1 LSTMNLL
8 PVKILIIDF
17 DADFCES
24 LRLALLQQDQYEITI
39 ISTGKEAVE
48 KAFNDLPDVVLLSTQ
63 LPDMDG
69 YEILD
74 LLKSAQTTHEIPV
87 LLMSSESAST
97 ERIVQGLEM
106 GAVDYVVRPIHNA
119 EFCARVKV
127 AIRNY
132 RIQKSLREKAV
143 TDTLTG
149 LYNRSILEYRMQTEL
164 KRSQRHGIPIS
175 AVMLDI
181 DFFKKINDSF
191 GHLFGD
197 QVLKTL
203 GEILLR
209 RARTDD
215 IIVRYGGE
223 EFLLLLFGADM
234 QGAYAFA
241 ERVRIDF
248 QSKIFYVNGQTVHF
262 TLSAGVAQFS
272 AVMSSSQFIDTADKA
287 LYVAKNS
294 GRNRVCIDEA
304 AESGTVV

>member
-1 LSTMNLL
+1 MNLATVRIHIIESDEDFADN
-8 PVKILIIDF
+8 VKQ
-17 DADFCES
+17 S
-24 LRLALLQQDQYEITI
+24 LLKQDQYDVTI
-39 ISTGKEAVE
+39 STTGKEGVE
-48 KAFNDLPDVVLLSTQ
+48 RAFNELPDVIIVATS
-63 LPDMDG
+63 LPDTDG
-69 YEILD
+69 YNVLD
-74 LLKSAQTTHEIPV
+74 LLKSAQTTHEIPI
-87 LLMSSESAST
+87 LLVSNSAPST
-97 ERIVQGLEM
+97 EKIVHGLEM
-106 GAVDYVVRPIHNA
+106 GAVDFVIRPIHTA

-175 AVMLDI
+175 GVMVDI
-181 DFFKKINDSF
+181 DHFKKINDTF

-223 EFLLLLFGADM
+223 EFLLLLFGADS

-262 TLSAGVAQFS
+262 TLSAGVAQYS
-272 AVMSSSQFIDTADKA
+272 ASMTPTQFIDTADKA
-287 LYVAKNS
+287 LYLAKNS
-294 GRNRVCIDEA
+294 GRNRVISAKQEDIE
-304 AESGTVV
+304 ESLPQ